1 MKQFLHIMLALV
13 LLLSLTACGGQEN
26 DAPPLYA
33 PAHVESIR
41 EAGAFSEELEEL
53 DSDTAFSLYK
63 LAGSGLDREDLMDI
77 RNVAVYQFT
86 DKGMYSEMERKL
98 PVDGEF
104 RVETFTNALMKI
116 LEQTSEVQDFEGE

>member
-1 MKQFLHIMLALV
+1 MLVRLVNSGISMVVTTHSDIIVQHINNMC
-13 LLLSLTACGGQEN
+13 SLKEK
-26 DAPPLYA
+26 
-33 PAHVESIR
+33 
-41 EAGAFSEELEEL
+41 GASEELLE
-53 DSDTAFSLYK
+53 K
-63 LAGSGLDREDLMDI
+63 LGLDREDLMDI

>member
-1 MKQFLHIMLALV
+1 
-13 LLLSLTACGGQEN
+13 
-26 DAPPLYA
+26 
-33 PAHVESIR
+33 
-41 EAGAFSEELEEL
+41 
-53 DSDTAFSLYK
+53 
-63 LAGSGLDREDLMDI
+63 MDI